1 MVVKPVIGRDK
12 EVATVQASVADV
24 QTYWDR
30 QPCNIRHG
38 VAEPGTRQ
46 YFDQV
51 ETRKYRVEPHIPRF
65 AEFERW
71 KGKKVLEV
79 GCGIGTD
86 ATNFARA
93 GAELTAVELSG
104 ESLELCQRR
113 FEVFGLKARFY
124 QANVEE
130 LSTVVPREQYDL
142 VYSFGVIHHTPN
154 PRRAI
159 EELMK
164 YVGPTSELRLM
175 LYAKISWKNFL
186 VALERVEPEAQ
197 AGCPIVYTYTGR
209 GVRRLLRG
217 LDVVSIKKDH
227 IFPWSIPEYIQHR
240 YKRVWYFRYIPTP
253 VFRVL
258 ERVLGWHL
266 LIVARPSA
274 SAVPR

>member
-38 VAEPGTRQ
+38 VAELGTRQ